1 MAGIVSS
8 YSDVKPSR
16 SHHSLPAPP
25 PGGVSAM
32 LRAFPGAA
40 CGEFTV
46 CPICTT
52 VIPGS
57 DNYAHFI
64 AAETE
69 PATQSD
75 FQRSHAQACGLR
87 VQAPHLSVALPRWLF
102 RSPCPS
108 SCTGGLQASTSV
120 SPWIEGNPHHSSFP
134 PPAIGGFLP
143 TGVLRL

>member
-1 MAGIVSS
+1 MAGIISS

-16 SHHSLPAPP
+16 SHHNLPASP

-32 LRAFPGAA
+32 LRAFQGAA

-64 AAETE
+64 AAEME

-75 FQRSHAQACGLR
+75 FQRSHTQACGLR
-87 VQAPHLSVALPRWLF
+87 VQAPHLNGGSSKALLHVRA
-102 RSPCPS
+102 
-108 SCTGGLQASTSV
+108 ASRLPPLSL
-120 SPWIEGNPHHSSFP
+120 PWIEGTPHHSSFP
-134 PPAIGGFLP
+134 SPAIGGFLL
-143 TGVLRL
+143 TQVLRL